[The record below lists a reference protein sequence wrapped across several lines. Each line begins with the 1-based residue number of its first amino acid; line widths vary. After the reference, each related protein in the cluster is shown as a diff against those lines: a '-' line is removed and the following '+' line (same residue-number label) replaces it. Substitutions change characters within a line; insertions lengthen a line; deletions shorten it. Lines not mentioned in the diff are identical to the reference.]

1 MVPLYIY
8 TVCFNIAF
16 DLVGNCVYVW
26 VCGCVWGGG
35 GCACVWGGGGG
46 AAFSSCPNISINL

>member
-16 DLVGNCVYVW
+16 DLVANCVYVW
-26 VCGCVWGGG
+26 VWAGVCVLCMGVGWGGG
-35 GCACVWGGGGG
+35 
-46 AAFSSCPNISINL
+46 AFSSCPNISINL